1 MNKFLVAPSLI
12 VRYRLFSKNRV
23 LILAV
28 IMVLLTTACSGK
40 VSENNHSV
48 VDNVSTNN
56 QQKLSTLRIGV
67 VPTENPIE
75 QERMIKPLKE
85 YLEQS
90 LRGGIDS
97 ELQSETPGG
106 QGRQKRQEI
115 QKTQNAIA
123 ISLDFQ
129 IGKSYQQVVDWL
141 VQDKLDMA
149 YLGPL
154 SYLEAVDRGAKIEP
168 LVAAIDKHR
177 GEPWYRA
184 CIIVKQDSPIK
195 TLKDLKGKRIAFVDK
210 LSTSGY
216 LMPLATFKKLGID
229 EKRDFAQVLY
239 TGSHSKSMAALEDG
253 IVDAAATNTSSY
265 LKEQKIGNL
274 KPQNTRVL
282 WQSTPI
288 VNFPIVVSKKLPPEL
303 IQRLKQAFISS
314 PEGLED
320 ILGIESAGYT
330 LVTPSDYTSIEQLR
344 KDLNLISVPAK

>member
-1 MNKFLVAPSLI
+1 MKKSLLVLWLVAK
-12 VRYRLFSKNRV
+12 YYLFSKNRV
-23 LILAV
+23 LILVV
-28 IMVLLTTACSGK
+28 IMALLTTSCSGIISNKNYSTVDK
-40 VSENNHSV
+40 VPINYKQNLY
-48 VDNVSTNN
+48 
-56 QQKLSTLRIGV
+56 KLKIGV

-75 QERMIKPLKE
+75 QQRMIKALKE

-90 LRGGIDS
+90 VGREVEI
-97 ELQSETPGG
+97 EPQSKMI
-106 QGRQKRQEI
+106 GRQTRQNTEEI
-115 QKTQNAIA
+115 QNKQNAIA

-129 IGKSYQQVVDWL
+129 IGKSYQEITDLL

-168 LVAAIDKHR
+168 LVTAIDKHT

-229 EKRDFAQVLY
+229 YKRDFYQVIY
-239 TGSHSKSMAALEDG
+239 TGSHNKSLNALEDG
-253 IVDAAATNTSSY
+253 IVDAAATNISSY
-265 LKEQKIGNL
+265 FKQQKTGKLTPENS
-274 KPQNTRVL
+274 RVV
-282 WQSTPI
+282 WQSAPI
-288 VNFPIVVSKKLPPEL
+288 LNFPIVVSKKLPPEL

-320 ILGIESAGYT
+320 IIGIESAGYT
-330 LVTPSDYTSIEQLR
+330 LVTPSDYASIEQLR
-344 KDLNLISVPAK
+344 KELNLIFVPAK